1 MTPFT
6 CRVLGI
12 LRAPRSTM
20 RDISTGVFLRIAV
33 CRSDRI
39 LEMRV
44 ARLTILISGTCVLV
58 DEHERGLLPS

>member
-1 MTPFT
+1 
-6 CRVLGI
+6 
-12 LRAPRSTM
+12 M
-20 RDISTGVFLRIAV
+20 RDILTGVFLRIAV